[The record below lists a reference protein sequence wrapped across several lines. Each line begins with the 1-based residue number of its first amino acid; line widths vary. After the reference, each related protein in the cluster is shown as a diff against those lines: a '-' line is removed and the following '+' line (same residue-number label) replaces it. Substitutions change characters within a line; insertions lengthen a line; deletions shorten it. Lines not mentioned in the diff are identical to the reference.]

1 VGLAGRVCC
10 GDFVGVLAS
19 GGGFAGLSRRVGEAD
34 DAGGAAGEEVRG
46 GESPTVPVDS
56 LELPG

>member
-1 VGLAGRVCC
+1 VGI
-10 GDFVGVLAS
+10 LAS
-19 GGGFAGLSRRVGEAD
+19 GGGFAGLLRRVGGAD

-46 GESPTVPVDS
+46 GESPAVPVDR